1 MLYHLALAADW
12 DAARA
17 AGRYEVSTRGVTLA
31 EEGFIHLSRADQVAA
46 TAERFY
52 ADVEDLLLL
61 VIDPDRLTDE
71 VRDDPVG
78 DDTFPHLYG
87 PLPLDAVVEVRAHR
101 PLADGTFPP
110 VVDTGPLTA
119 AVFDGAVGG
128 HLATD
133 DGADGFTLVA
143 VRRLTPQPGAPRP
156 EPFALDLTRPGPPAA
171 QQVVG
176 LNHPAIGRHEVFVV
190 PVGQDGGVTTYEA
203 VFG

>member
-87 PLPLDAVVEVRAHR
+87 PLPLDAVVEVRRHQ
-101 PLADGTFPP
+101 PP
-110 VVDTGPLTA
+110 S
-119 AVFDGAVGG
+119 
-128 HLATD
+128 
-133 DGADGFTLVA
+133 
-143 VRRLTPQPGAPRP
+143 
-156 EPFALDLTRPGPPAA
+156 
-171 QQVVG
+171 
-176 LNHPAIGRHEVFVV
+176 
-190 PVGQDGGVTTYEA
+190 
-203 VFG
+203 